1 MNILLSGASGF
12 IGQQLLR
19 LDEGGVIRRC
29 VTRTIDLDEH
39 TNFYVESINA
49 HTIWDGAFNDIDT
62 VVHLAGIAHNKSQV
76 KDEIFGTNTKGTI
89 KFAHDAVQS
98 GVKRFVFVS
107 TAAIDDETNFNRGDS
122 SFQTQSKYD
131 AETGLKQ
138 LADETGLEL
147 VIVRPT
153 LVYGANAPGNFG
165 LLVKLVNKVPIS
177 PFGLV
182 NNKRDFISIQNL
194 VSLLLVCASHPNA
207 PGQTF
212 LASDGEPVSIKEF
225 TNAIAKG
232 TNKSLIHFPIP
243 IGLMK
248 AAARFIGK
256 EAIVEQLVGDLK
268 VDSSK
273 AKRML
278 GWQPDYTM
286 QQAMQLLLENK
297 Q

>member
-12 IGQQLLR
+12 IGQQLLK
-19 LDEGGVIRRC
+19 LDGDNVIHRC
-29 VTRTIDLDEH
+29 VTRTVDPNKY
-39 TNFYVESINA
+39 TNFYVENIDA
-49 HTIWDGAFNDIDT
+49 HTIWDGAFNNIDA

-76 KDEIFGTNTKGTI
+76 KDEIFGTNTEGTI
-89 KFAHDAVQS
+89 KFAHDAVKA

-107 TAAIDDETNFNRGDS
+107 TAAIDDETSFNREAS

-131 AETGLKQ
+131 AEVGLKQ
-138 LADETGLEL
+138 LADQTGLEL

-165 LLVKLVNKVPIS
+165 LLVKLVNKIPIS

-194 VSLLLVCASHPNA
+194 VSLLLLCASHPNA
-207 PGQTF
+207 HGQTF
-212 LASDGEPVSIKEF
+212 LASDGEPVSIKDF

-232 TNKSLIHFPIP
+232 TNKSLIHFPVPVGI
-243 IGLMK
+243 MK
-248 AAARFIGK
+248 AVGRLIGK

-278 GWQPDYTM
+278 GWQPHYSM